1 MFRHERPQ
9 KGRQR
14 QFHQIGLEAFGL
26 PGPDIDAELI
36 MLCTRIW
43 QTLKLGKIT
52 LQLNTLG
59 TATARHHYKE
69 LLIEYFSDHKKQLDK
84 DSQNRLLNNPL
95 RILDSK
101 NPDMQKIISAAPSIH
116 DHLDA
121 ESMEHFADLRSILDT
136 AAIAYT
142 INPYL
147 VRGLDYYGKTIF
159 EWTTDLLGAQGT
171 VCAGGR
177 YDGLV
182 EHFGGKPS
190 PAIGCAMGL
199 ERLIELVQF
208 DNTLD
213 DAAGSPQ
220 VYLIMA
226 DEAIQTGLKLA
237 EDLRNAVPGLRLMS
251 NSGGGSFKSQFKKAD
266 KSGAL
271 LAIILGQEE
280 LINQAVGIK
289 SLRDG
294 TEQTSIPIVKLAEF
308 VKQQLA

>member
-1 MFRHERPQ
+1 
-9 KGRQR
+9 
-14 QFHQIGLEAFGL
+14 
-26 PGPDIDAELI
+26 
-36 MLCTRIW
+36 
-43 QTLKLGKIT
+43 
-52 LQLNTLG
+52 
-59 TATARHHYKE
+59 
-69 LLIEYFSDHKKQLDK
+69 
-84 DSQNRLLNNPL
+84 
-95 RILDSK
+95 
-101 NPDMQKIISAAPSIH
+101 
-116 DHLDA
+116 
-121 ESMEHFADLRSILDT
+121 
-136 AAIAYT
+136 
-142 INPYL
+142 
-147 VRGLDYYGKTIF
+147 
-159 EWTTDLLGAQGT
+159 
-171 VCAGGR
+171 
-177 YDGLV
+177 
-182 EHFGGKPS
+182 
-190 PAIGCAMGL
+190 MGL